1 MNSNLIYIIFSASN
15 IVMMQLCLVQA
26 VAKLEGTY
34 FWQIK
39 FISVT
44 FFSRYLLIR
53 IRNKSYM
60 EKMGKQEFME
70 MLREEGKKAGIER
83 KEPF

>member
-1 MNSNLIYIIFSASN
+1 MNSELIHINFSASN

-26 VAKLEGTY
+26 VAKLDGSF

-44 FFSRYLLIR
+44 FFSRYL
-53 IRNKSYM
+53 
-60 EKMGKQEFME
+60 
-70 MLREEGKKAGIER
+70 
-83 KEPF
+83 